1 MCTHIHILYH
11 AIQNKLINN
20 VKFILNLLTNTYHLQ
35 NKNGSYDTYL
45 KSITAK

>member
-20 VKFILNLLTNTYHLQ
+20 VKFILNLLTNTYYLQ
-35 NKNGSYDTYL
+35 NKKWILRYL
-45 KSITAK
+45 LKINHC